1 MKFYSI
7 HLQPVSVSRGLHA
20 DFWSLPLNSSLS
32 SARHPIIS
40 SALDLPHFWSLF
52 PQLSKII
59 VLCLAFTSLR
69 CDPKCLSSAILRI
82 NRFPSLKDHSLI
94 LSVSIHSMR
103 PTSPWYQ
110 NHRKIHKKRELQANI
125 TDTHRCKNPQK
136 NTINSNPNAT
146 IHENIIHHGQLGFF
160 PRMQGFF
167 GIHKSINVIHHINK
181 LKNKPI
187 GSSQ

>member
-52 PQLSKII
+52 SQLSKII

-110 NHRKIHKKRELQANI
+110 NHRKIHKKENYRPISLIHIDVKILNKILLTAIQMQQYMKILYTMVNWASSQGCKDFLVSTNQSMWYI
-125 TDTHRCKNPQK
+125 T
-136 NTINSNPNAT
+136 
-146 IHENIIHHGQLGFF
+146 
-160 PRMQGFF
+160 
-167 GIHKSINVIHHINK
+167 SIN
-181 LKNKPI
+181 
-187 GSSQ
+187 